1 MTWLEG
7 TIEEFKGGKPEHRDR
22 RKIRTDPRQDWNDLY
37 YFHVLTARSA
47 GYPDSAL
54 AAGSRIRFEPDE
66 KADRPRVGRFAPYEP
81 PKSSAAASSFLNP
94 YHFIGL
100 VAPSDDSLKA
110 ASDYLETE
118 PLHDR
123 FGSSDAPPGS
133 TDDARYSGRIVCRL
147 TTEGPVVV
155 GSTQRRP
162 DGRSQ
167 EETPVTPFELPHP
180 DRPGGPNRPAVPG
193 STLRGLLSSLV
204 ETASCSAMRV
214 LPDRSFTRRADL
226 GKESLSAIG
235 RLEDH
240 EGKLRLRPLTLSL
253 DEMTRQTSSG
263 GYPPKER
270 CRVFVNGY
278 DRARGIIVHRDE
290 SFLARHRP
298 NSHSASCDEYWY
310 LDLDKTH
317 WHGSRG
323 LTLGLMAEADPIPET
338 AWQALGE
345 DEKQRFTRGVLLVLG
360 LDGSKAGNLPPTKKH
375 EAFLPFPPPPE
386 DEDPKTSML
395 EIPAAVKK
403 ELEALLEDSAGLP
416 RGGETDDLPYLHA
429 GRERGGGPPKP
440 RAGDLV
446 YYEPDPRTGTPRHLA
461 YSAVWRRPVAGESL
475 HQAVSL
481 VSEDLV
487 PFHSGRSRLTLAE
500 RLFGFVEANGKRALA
515 GRVRV
520 ANALAERGPDEGSWY
535 DPPVTLKILASPKP
549 PSPALYFGNHDYL
562 AKRDLN
568 LSKHPPQGRKA
579 YLHHREEDVKAGC
592 YGTNDDDPSK
602 RHLRMRVTPLKPGTR
617 FLFHLD
623 FTNLT
628 AKELGHLLYALR
640 PQDRFRHQ
648 LGMGKPLGLG
658 RVVIDPLALAFAD
671 RHASYRPEGLFGP
684 RWASVE
690 WLQAPSEVEWENLPA
705 HLERRYRAELAAAE
719 DGAPRQERFPAAG
732 DLRRRVRDAIPEAV
746 RWPLELLGDPAQV
759 QAEVTYPVLADQTT
773 EGEHFRWFVENDKTH
788 HQALPA
794 IGPGDALPT
803 LKRHSKPETRPRQP
817 GRGRRP

>member
-7 TIEEFKGGKPEHRDR
+7 TIEEFKGGKEKHREL
-22 RKIRTDPRQDWNDLY
+22 RKVQTFPGQDFDDMHF
-37 YFHVLTARSA
+37 FHLKEARSA

-54 AAGSRIRFEPDE
+54 AAGSRIRFEPE
-66 KADRPRVGRFAPYEP
+66 AKADRPRVGRFAPYEP
-81 PKSSAAASSFLNP
+81 PGSSGTASSFLNP

-100 VAPSDDSLKA
+100 VAPSDHSLKT
-110 ASDYLETE
+110 ASDYLESE

-123 FGSSDAPPGS
+123 FGSSEAAPGS
-133 TDDARYSGRIVCRL
+133 SDSARYSGRIVCRL
-147 TTEGPVVV
+147 TIEGPVIV
-155 GSTQRRP
+155 GSTQRRN
-162 DGRSQ
+162 DGHS
-167 EETPVTPFELPHP
+167 ETPVAPFQLPDP
-180 DRPGGPNRPAVPG
+180 DRPGGPHRPAVPG

-204 ETASCSAMRV
+204 EAASCSAMRV
-214 LPDRSFTRRADL
+214 LPERSFTRRADL
-226 GKESLSAIG
+226 STESLSAVG
-235 RLEDH
+235 RLEEHD
-240 EGKLRLRPLTLSL
+240 GKLRLRPLTLSL

-278 DRARGIIVHRDE
+278 DRARGMIVHRE
-290 SFLARHRP
+290 KSFLARHRP
-298 NSHSASCDEYWY
+298 DSHSASCDDFWY

-323 LTLGLMAEADPIPET
+323 LTLGLMADEDPIPE
-338 AWQALGE
+338 AEWQALGE
-345 DEKQRFTRGVLLVLG
+345 AERQRFTRGVLLVLG
-360 LDGSKAGNLPPTKKH
+360 LDGSKPGNLPPTKKH

-386 DEDPKTSML
+386 DEDPETSTL

-403 ELEALLEDSAGLP
+403 ELEELLENSAGLP
-416 RGGETDDLPYLHA
+416 RGGETGDLPYLHA
-429 GRERGGGPPKP
+429 GRERGDGPPKP

-446 YYEPDPRTGTPRHLA
+446 YYEPAPGKGTPIHLA
-461 YSAVWRRPVAGESL
+461 YSAVWRRLVTGEKL

-481 VSEDLV
+481 ISEDLV
-487 PFHSGRSRLTLAE
+487 PFHPGRSRLTLAE

-535 DPPVTLKILASPKP
+535 DPPVNLKILASPKP

-568 LSKHPPQGRKA
+568 LSKHPPQGRKV
-579 YLHHREEDVKAGC
+579 YLHHREEDVEARC
-592 YGTNDDDPSK
+592 YETKDDEPSK
-602 RHLRMRVTPLKPGTR
+602 RHLRMRVTSLKRGTR

-628 AKELGHLLYALR
+628 AEELGHLLYALR

-671 RHASYRPEGLFGP
+671 RHASYRPDGLFGP

-690 WLQAPSEVEWENLPA
+690 WLQAPSEVEWKELPN
-705 HLERRYRAELAAAE
+705 HLARRYRAERAAE
-719 DGAPRQERFPAAG
+719 AGAPRQERFPVAA
-732 DLRRRVRDAIPEAV
+732 DLRRSVRDAIPEAV

-759 QAEVTYPVLADQTT
+759 QAEVTYPVLAGQSA
-773 EGEHFRWFVENDKTH
+773 EGELFRWFVENDKTH
-788 HQALPA
+788 HQALRA

-803 LKRHSKPETRPRQP
+803 LKRHPKPQTKPRQP